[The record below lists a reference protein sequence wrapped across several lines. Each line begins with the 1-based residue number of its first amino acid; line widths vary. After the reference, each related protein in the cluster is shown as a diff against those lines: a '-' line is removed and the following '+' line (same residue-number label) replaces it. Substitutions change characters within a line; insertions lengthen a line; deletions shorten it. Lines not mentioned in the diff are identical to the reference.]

1 MIRKILT
8 IAVLAAVLSCKS
20 DKNEE
25 EDSYVIPAG
34 NERASETEEIVE
46 EDADIVDEASAEEDV
61 AAQGDGE
68 LGPEVA
74 ESIERGAE
82 IYGGL
87 CITCHLASGQ
97 GIPGTFPPLDDS
109 NWLTEKR
116 LATIHAV
123 KFGLQGAITVNGTQY
138 QSFMPDPGLDDQEV
152 ADVLNYVGSSW
163 SNELDEPYT
172 LEEVQAV
179 EQ

>member
-1 MIRKILT
+1 MIRKVLT

-34 NERASETEEIVE
+34 NEQASETEEIVE
-46 EDADIVDEASAEEDV
+46 EDVAQEDEASQE
-61 AAQGDGE
+61 QGE
-68 LGPEVA
+68 LGPEVT

-97 GIPGTFPPLDDS
+97 GIPGTFPPLDGS

-123 KFGLQGAITVNGTQY
+123 KFGLQGPITVNGTEY
-138 QSFMPDPGLDDQEV
+138 QSFMPDPGLEDQEV

-163 SNELDEPYT
+163 SNELDEAYT
-172 LEEVQAV
+172 VEEVQAV

>member
-1 MIRKILT
+1 MIRKVMT

-25 EDSYVIPAG
+25 EDSYVVPAG
-34 NERASETEEIVE
+34 NEQASETEEV
-46 EDADIVDEASAEEDV
+46 VEEDV
-61 AAQGDGE
+61 AQEEGASAQEDQATQEQGE
-68 LGPEVA
+68 VGREVA

-97 GIPGTFPPLDDS
+97 GIPGTFPPLDGS

-116 LATIHAV
+116 LAVIHAV
-123 KFGLQGAITVNGTQY
+123 KFGLQGPITVNGTEY
-138 QSFMPDPGLDDQEV
+138 QSLMPDPGLDDQEV

-172 LEEVQAV
+172 LQEVQAV